1 MFLPDTFST
10 DATFLLRK
18 DIWIDATLTFQGV
31 TSGYENYNIRHV
43 GSALRIEPYEDSDSY
58 KQDASYLGKVVVHSY
73 KQDASYLGKVVVHSY
88 KQDASYLGKPVVCG
102 RSRPCYDRVES

>member
-1 MFLPDTFST
+1 MYDAATVACWFLPDTFNA

-58 KQDASYLGKVVVHSY
+58 KQDASYLGKHVV
-73 KQDASYLGKVVVHSY
+73 DSY

-102 RSRPCYDRVES
+102 RSKALLRPS